1 MNAMTPCWAPDQVLR
16 IVTSDAEEI
25 SDHIFNAVHCQTDLQ
40 LADTWNGQRYPVSA
54 ENLIERFLEPER
66 RYVQAVVLGE
76 SGTGKSHLI
85 QWLRLNLPKRPEDL
99 VLTIPKVGTSLRGI
113 VERIVE
119 RLPTESRAPFEE
131 KLRSASSQTT
141 THEARVDKFLF
152 SLAWSVKHA
161 ITAET
166 SEDMDLADMLPDV
179 LSDPSFRRGF
189 FSVAGGTVD
198 QIVRHIFDSPDGRDD
213 QAARRQF
220 QIGDLPLS
228 GEHYGNAALQARD
241 AIDFIRGES
250 GMEQRA
256 IDLMS
261 RALEPAIAQTLN
273 FTADDLIELM
283 RSLRIHLAQHG
294 RRLILLIEDFARLQ
308 GIDTALL
315 QALVTPPRQE
325 EEQLCELRWAMAVT
339 TGYFRSRFDETVRTR
354 ATFVV
359 DMDRSQP
366 PSVPQFAAG
375 YLNAIRVGEAAL
387 LATPLGATIPNR
399 CDDCTVRVSCWEAF
413 GKEGQTGLFPF
424 NARALNS
431 LADRVGARQET
442 GFNPRIFLKAVI
454 EPVMMQHHA
463 DITNG
468 LFPSAALL
476 RRVGGENRLRAQTIA
491 DLERRDSAWAERRVA
506 LLEIWDGTGQLVNLH
521 PGIHQAFGLPALA
534 NTADSAPETT
544 DKSGSTQPVTPT
556 SRPEPPLISAI
567 QQWAVQPDSIL
578 SQTHVQNLRG
588 LIYSALDG
596 FIDWDELGIKKA
608 LATTA
613 FRTTSINFD
622 RQQTARTRVAAISI
636 ELPLPTRTIAQT
648 AVALEALV
656 RISNSPD
663 TGTGDVMLDIATLL
677 GELQLWANEVT
688 AQIKRVFR
696 GDEQW
701 DPIVGS
707 VEALTLTLLQSGRIK
722 VGDSTE
728 VIVGKL
734 FERTTPPTL
743 AAVTSAFRQHNERLA
758 QQYEAVRLLLKA
770 LCSGSK
776 GGQVGNFTRIQPILQ
791 AVRALRRRNL
801 QLTQIPPTEQSVQDL
816 RPLGE
821 LYGKL
826 VAGYNSAFE
835 DERKVWSDWLV
846 RIRLALGDDSRR
858 PSALVT
864 LAEHLL
870 TDAENAGL
878 DLGVVRESLRT
889 QLASLPSL
897 RTLDQAMDHWIALE
911 GAQGAEALI
920 RCSLASGQ
928 RAQLDHVINGIETI
942 LVRIESRIKGELQQ
956 IEVDVGEG
964 LSLSKKAIGES
975 LAICVTALDR
985 LEMQEGTE

>member
-1 MNAMTPCWAPDQVLR
+1 MNAMTPCWSPDQVLR
-16 IVTSDAEEI
+16 VVTSDAEEI
-25 SDHIFNAVHCQTDLQ
+25 SDHVFNAVHCRTDLQ
-40 LADTWNGQRYPVSA
+40 MADTWNGQRYPVQT
-54 ENLIERFLEPER
+54 EDLVEKFLEPGR

-85 QWLRLNLPKRPEDL
+85 QWLRLNLPKRSEDL

-119 RLPTESRAPFEE
+119 RLPVESRAPFEE
-131 KLRSASSQTT
+131 KLRAASSQTT

-161 ITAET
+161 IAVQS
-166 SEDMDLADMLPDV
+166 SEEMDLADMLPDV

-189 FSVAGGTVD
+189 FSAAGGTVD
-198 QIVRHIFDSPDGRDD
+198 QIVRHIFDNPEGRDD

-241 AIDFIRGES
+241 AIDFIRGEA

-256 IDLMS
+256 IDLMT

-283 RSLRIHLAQHG
+283 RNLRIHLAQRG
-294 RRLILLIEDFARLQ
+294 QRLILLIEDFARLQ

-366 PSVPQFAAG
+366 PSVPQFAVG

-387 LATPLGATIPNR
+387 LATPLGAPIPNR
-399 CDDCTVRVSCWEAF
+399 CDDCAVRTSCWEAF
-413 GKEGQTGLFPF
+413 GQEGGTGLFPF

-431 LADRVGARQET
+431 LADRVGARQEA
-442 GFNPRIFLKAVI
+442 GFNPRVFLKAVI

-463 DITNG
+463 EIING

-491 DLERRDSAWAERRVA
+491 DLERRDAAWVERRVA

-534 NTADSAPETT
+534 NTADSPPESTNR
-544 DKSGSTQPVTPT
+544 GESTQGVTPT
-556 SRPEPPLISAI
+556 SRPESPLISAI

-578 SQTHVQNLRG
+578 SQSHVQSLRG

-596 FIDWDELGIKKA
+596 FIDWDELGVQKA

-613 FRTTSINFD
+613 FRLASINFD
-622 RQQTARTRVAAISI
+622 RQQTARTRTAISL
-636 ELPLPTRTIAQT
+636 ELPLRTRTIAQT

-656 RISNSPD
+656 RVVTSPD
-663 TGTGDVMLDIATLL
+663 TGTGEVMLDIASLL
-677 GELQLWANEVT
+677 SELQLWANEIT

-696 GDEQW
+696 GDAQW
-701 DPIVGS
+701 DPTVGA
-707 VEALTLTLLQSGRIK
+707 VEVLTLTLMQSGRIK

-728 VIVGKL
+728 AIVGKL
-734 FERTTPPTL
+734 FERTAPPTMTAL
-743 AAVTSAFRQHNERLA
+743 TSTFRQHNERLS
-758 QQYEAVRLLLKA
+758 QQYEPVRALLKA

-776 GGQVGNFTRIQPILQ
+776 GGRIGNFTRIQPILQ

-801 QLTQIPPTEQSVQDL
+801 QLTQIPPTEYGIQDL

-821 LYGKL
+821 LYGRL
-826 VAGYNSAFE
+826 LAGYSTAFE
-835 DERKVWSDWLV
+835 DERKAWSEWLV
-846 RIRLALGDDSRR
+846 RVRLALGDNSRR
-858 PSALVT
+858 PSSLVALV
-864 LAEHLL
+864 EQLL
-870 TDAENAGL
+870 TEAENAGL
-878 DLGVVRESLRT
+878 DLGAMRESMRT
-889 QLASLPSL
+889 QLMSLPSP
-897 RTLDQAMDHWIALE
+897 RTMDQAMDHWIALE
-911 GAQGAEALI
+911 LAQGAEALI
-920 RCSLASGQ
+920 RCALASGQ
-928 RAQLDHVINGIETI
+928 RVQLDQVINGIEAI
-942 LVRIESRIKGELQQ
+942 LSRIESRVKGELQQ

-964 LSLSKKAIGES
+964 LNLSKKTIGES
-975 LAICVTALDR
+975 LAICVTAIDR
-985 LEMQEGTE
+985 FGIEEETK